1 MPTLRFVFT
10 GICALTPGWPRST
23 STPTTLT
30 AVMPDSR
37 RGRVAS
43 DDTTN
48 IAAHAP
54 FLFVPLA
61 NLGSGSRGADYVL
74 TRTDTQE
81 CAVIFLDR
89 EELTTSP
96 SPTNSLEYVI
106 GEDPIGERPI
116 PGNVTDI
123 RWAADF
129 REIDPLHAALKAGC
143 VGSTTSVN
151 PKVAARVRV
160 DGGTVTSRFPC
171 PEGAS
176 STILNSPNTIH
187 RQFAQEVVVEMEFAS
202 NVTEVVL
209 ETTLFDS
216 GATPALDIVLQFIEA
231 ADIEVLFG
239 NGPVESM
246 LNLRD
251 NDCAGHDHPGA
262 IDYEFEIYYDV
273 INFPA
278 ETPLPVPQTDEA
290 ELRHIDCFVMFV
302 D

>member
-10 GICALTPGWPRST
+10 GICALTPGWPRDT
-23 STPTTLT
+23 STPTSVT

-37 RGRVAS
+37 RGRIAS
-43 DDTTN
+43 DETTN

-54 FLFVPLA
+54 FLFVPLE
-61 NLGSGSRGADYVL
+61 NLASTSRGADYVL
-74 TRTDTQE
+74 TRTFDDLE

-96 SPTNSLEYVI
+96 SPTNALEYVI
-106 GEDPIGERPI
+106 GEDPIGERPTT
-116 PGNVTDI
+116 GNVTDI

-129 REIDPLHAALKAGC
+129 REIDAAHASLKSGC
-143 VGSTTSVN
+143 VGTPPVN

-171 PEGAS
+171 PEGPS

-187 RQFAQEVVVEMEFAS
+187 RQFAQEIVVAMEFAS

-209 ETTLFDS
+209 ESALFDS
-216 GATPALDIVLQFIEA
+216 GATPAPDIVLQFIEA

-239 NGPVESM
+239 NGPLESI
-246 LNLRD
+246 LNLKD
-251 NDCAGHDHPGA
+251 NDCAGHEHPGA
-262 IDYEFEIYYDV
+262 IDYEFEIYYD
-273 INFPA
+273 IIDFPA
-278 ETPLPVPQTDEA
+278 ETALPVPQTDEA
-290 ELRHIDCFVMFV
+290 ELRHIDCFAMFV